1 MVVEKTEYKLRDSRI
16 KKMLLI
22 NPLYTLM
29 HDFYILYFFFSLGY
43 KTLLRMILPLVVE
56 IQDQSIY

>member
-29 HDFYILYFFFSLGY
+29 HDFYILYFFFFFRLQNSL
-43 KTLLRMILPLVVE
+43 KNDPAF
-56 IQDQSIY
+56 SS